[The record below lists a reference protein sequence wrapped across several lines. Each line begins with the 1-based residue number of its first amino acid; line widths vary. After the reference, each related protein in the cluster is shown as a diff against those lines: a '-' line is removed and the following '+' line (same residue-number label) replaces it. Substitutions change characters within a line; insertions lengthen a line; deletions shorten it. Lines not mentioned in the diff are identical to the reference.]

1 LSNLCLAYAVWKK
14 GPQAE
19 KTLQE
24 AASKHDADKPVRQNL
39 ALVLALEGKFA
50 SAEEMAR
57 RDLDAKDAAANVAA
71 IRRMI
76 VQSNTWKQIQ
86 ALDSRPKSA
95 AETHLGSIIE

>member
-1 LSNLCLAYAVWKK
+1 
-14 GPQAE
+14 
-19 KTLQE
+19 
-24 AASKHDADKPVRQNL
+24 
-39 ALVLALEGKFA
+39 
-50 SAEEMAR
+50 MAR

-76 VQSNTWKQIQ
+76 AQSNTWKQIQ